1 MYVVLKMVRSTQV
14 KKPKGE
20 SMRRNAMKFMSAA
33 LLCALAMPAAAMA
46 DEAALQ
52 LKVDELTKKVDKLQ
66 DKSLSK
72 WLTIGGDY
80 RFRLDSLRGEVP
92 AHSSAV
98 GTLFNMIMG
107 PNGFTAN
114 PAQGGVAGT
123 TIIGDP
129 NGAVSPNGTQ
139 FIMQGKSG
147 ALFTPTQFNT
157 IINTYMPQAMFNFLT
172 VGGNNSQFAQAIGN
186 VMGAAQGNINTA
198 LTNTAFTTQQ
208 AGILNTL
215 TAKGVFNSVFT
226 MLGNG
231 NLQTGQQNFQAQIGQ
246 LATQLGITPA
256 QAGQL
261 ANQVL
266 LQSFLGAPSPFLS
279 QVPAFKPKN
288 DTLYTN
294 RLGIDLHAK
303 ATKDVTVNVRLVAYK
318 TFGSSDDSAV
328 TNGGSTPYFADRV
341 GVFDGTLGHI
351 PSSSLLDVDRAY
363 ATWANIADLP
373 VWISVG
379 RRPATNGAPSNLR
392 LNNERPGNGG
402 TPALLVDYAFDGM
415 TIGWAPDVPGLP
427 GAYAK
432 ICYGRAFESGYDKSK
447 GNNPTGS
454 TVTDTDMV
462 GVAVIPIDTDPL
474 RIWLQWNRGMN
485 IFDFPV
491 MNNTAFGNTGTNVDL
506 GSIDWWGGGMMSTIK
521 NVGPG
526 NLNFFADGALSIAH
540 PNNNVSNN
548 AGFQG
553 LMTGQFFNQ
562 DFNPTDKT
570 GWGAYVGAR
579 YDFTPSK
586 TKLGFEYNHGSKYWQ
601 PFVPAADDIWTA
613 KLGTRGDVYEA
624 YAIQEL
630 NLKPISSYL
639 SKAFFKVGY
648 QYYDFEFTGSNNWVG
663 APVRISEIKSTDLML
678 LTPMKNAQD
687 IYFTFEVKF

>member
-1 MYVVLKMVRSTQV
+1 VTGVVGNGFLNTVAGQ
-14 KKPKGE
+14 
-20 SMRRNAMKFMSAA
+20 
-33 LLCALAMPAAAMA
+33 
-46 DEAALQ
+46 
-52 LKVDELTKKVDKLQ
+52 
-66 DKSLSK
+66 
-72 WLTIGGDY
+72 TIGG
-80 RFRLDSLRGEVP
+80 LS
-92 AHSSAV
+92 
-98 GTLFNMIMG
+98 
-107 PNGFTAN
+107 
-114 PAQGGVAGT
+114 
-123 TIIGDP
+123 
-129 NGAVSPNGTQ
+129 SPNVGQ
-139 FIMQGKSG
+139 FFAEGKNG
-147 ALFTPTQFNT
+147 ALFTKDQFNT
-157 IINTYMPQAMFNFLT
+157 VINQYMPQAMYSAITQDPTKFANTFQANF
-172 VGGNNSQFAQAIGN
+172 GGILGGILAAPDKQVAINAALNSPAL
-186 VMGAAQGNINTA
+186 A
-198 LTNTAFTTQQ
+198 LTSQQ

-215 TAKGVFNSVFT
+215 ANKGVMTKVFNMNASPTFFSSPGVVAGGKTLQEQFGVIFQNLGTPVALGGPGFT
-226 MLGNG
+226 PE
-231 NLQTGQQNFQAQIGQ
+231 
-246 LATQLGITPA
+246 QLGQIN
-256 QAGQL
+256 QL
-261 ANQVL
+261 ANQLL
-266 LQSFLGAPSPFLS
+266 LQGFLGAGSGNLAT
-279 QVPAFKPKN
+279 VPAYKPKN
-288 DTLYTN
+288 ETLYTN

-328 TNGGSTPYFADRV
+328 TNGGATPFFADRV
-341 GVFDGTLGHI
+341 GVFDGTLGHV

-432 ICYGRAFESGYDKSK
+432 VCYGRAFESGFDKGN

-454 TVTDTDMV
+454 TVTDTDML
-462 GVAVIPIDTDPL
+462 GIAIIPIDTDPL

-491 MNNTAFGNTGTNVDL
+491 MQNTAFANTGTNVDL
-506 GSIDWWGGGMMSTIK
+506 GEIDWYGAGMMSTLK

-540 PNNNVSNN
+540 PNHNVSNN

-562 DFNPTDKT
+562 DFDPSDKT
-570 GWGAYVGAR
+570 GWGAYVGLR
-579 YDFTPSK
+579 YDLPSK
-586 TKLGFEYNHGSKYWQ
+586 TKIGFEYNHGSKYWQ

-624 YAIQEL
+624 YVIQEL

-678 LTPMKNAQD
+678 LNPMKSAQD
-687 IYFTFEVKF
+687 IYATFEVKF